1 MVHTEAL
8 TYQHFLIGIFAVA
21 NNFAAIGPFLEV
33 CNGLERKDQLRLC
46 RIAGITC
53 IIVMFVALIIGNGLL
68 SFFGISIS
76 AFRIAGG
83 ILLAISG
90 MKMLSSPAQDAED
103 DEKTAQSKTY
113 SKAISIAVIPIS
125 IPLTTGA
132 GTFSTIVIF
141 ADTVGYNLMP
151 LAMLIAAILTTAVAI
166 YLIFRYSTNLLDLL
180 GHTGIDVLIKV
191 VGLFTLALGTQFILT
206 GLQTTFPVLL
216 H

>member
-1 MVHTEAL
+1 MEHADAF

-46 RIAGITC
+46 KIAGITC
-53 IIVMFVALIIGNGLL
+53 LIVMFVALIIGNGLL
-68 SFFGISIS
+68 EFFGISIS

-90 MKMLSSPAQDAED
+90 MKMLSSPAQDEED
-103 DEKTAQSKTY
+103 AEKTAQSKTY

-151 LAMLIAAILTTAVAI
+151 LSMLVAAILTTTVAI